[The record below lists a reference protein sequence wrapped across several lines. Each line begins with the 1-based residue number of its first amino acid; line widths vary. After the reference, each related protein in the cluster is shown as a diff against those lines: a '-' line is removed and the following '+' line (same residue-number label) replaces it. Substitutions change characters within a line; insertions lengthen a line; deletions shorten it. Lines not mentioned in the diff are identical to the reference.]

1 MNVQIENISK
11 SFDRKTKVLEGL
23 NLNIESGSLTTL
35 LGLSGCGKTTFLR
48 IIAGLEKADSGRI
61 LMGEK
66 TVYDAGKR
74 IDESP
79 FFRNVSFVFQDFALW
94 PNMTVLD
101 NVIFALDNRRKDR
114 RLKSLSQYRK
124 EKQQRKEQAM
134 KALSMVKMEDYA
146 KRYPNE
152 LSGGQKQRVSIARA
166 ISISPDVILFDEPF
180 SALDALLRQEMRI
193 EIRNLVKGLGITAI
207 FVTHDQEEA
216 MAISDQI
223 VIMNKGKIEEQN
235 TPEEIYWH
243 PKTKFVSQFIGKSSF
258 LDETHFLRPED
269 IMEEPLENKLTLKVL
284 QSSYNG
290 GNYTILSKDERNRE
304 FTFRSATDH
313 PKDEILFRYYRNESV
328 REVTR

>member
-48 IIAGLEKADSGRI
+48 IIAGLEKADTGRI

-66 TVYDAGKR
+66 TVYDAEKG

-79 FFRNVSFVFQDFALW
+79 FLRNVSFVFQDFALW

-114 RLKSLSQYRK
+114 RLKSFQQYRK

-134 KALSMVKMEDYA
+134 KALSMVKMEEYA
-146 KRYPNE
+146 RRYPNE

-193 EIRNLVKGLGITAI
+193 EIRNLIKELGITAI

-223 VIMNKGKIEEQN
+223 VIMNKGRIEEQN

-243 PKTKFVSQFIGKSSF
+243 PKTKFVSQFIGKPSF

-269 IMEEPLENKLTLKVL
+269 LMEEPSENKLTLKVL

-290 GNYTILSKDERNRE
+290 GNYTVLSKDDKGRE
-304 FTFRSATDH
+304 FTFRSGIDH
-313 PKDEILFRYYRNESV
+313 KKDEILCRYYRNESV
-328 REVTR
+328 REVRL

>member
-48 IIAGLEKADSGRI
+48 IIAGLEKADTGRI

-66 TVYDAGKR
+66 TVYDAGKG

-79 FFRNVSFVFQDFALW
+79 FLRNVSFVFQDFALW

-101 NVIFALDNRRKDR
+101 NVIFALDNRRKDHY
-114 RLKSLSQYRK
+114 LKSLSQYRK

-193 EIRNLVKGLGITAI
+193 EIRNLVKELGITAI

-269 IMEEPLENKLTLKVL
+269 LMEEPLENKLTLKVL

-328 REVTR
+328 REVM